1 MKKVILFFFVVTF
14 LLSQS
19 LYFNAFKD
27 IQKAKR
33 LLNSDPQKANALF
46 IEAGSFLKQI
56 INSSINSDKPSSQ
69 ALNLLGELYLNGW
82 GVEKNIKKA
91 RLLLCAARNLG
102 NFRAQMLIKKNSLK
116 CPAKINLKEL
126 KQ

>member
-1 MKKVILFFFVVTF
+1 MKKIILLILITFVF
-14 LLSQS
+14 SQN
-19 LYFNAFKD
+19 LYFIAFKD
-27 IQKAKR
+27 IQKAKH
-33 LLNSDPQKANALF
+33 LLNSDPQKANTLF
-46 IEAGSFLKQI
+46 IEAGSYLKQI
-56 INSSINSDKPSSQ
+56 INSSINSNKPSSQ

-82 GVEKNIKKA
+82 GVEKDIKKA
-91 RLLLCAARNLG
+91 RLLLCAAKNLG